1 MIQQEHATRNSQS
14 LRERTAKV
22 LAARTL
28 VQAARDAA
36 STSRRGKSALYLWE
50 RRQITDW
57 LDDGLHRPLC
67 DILGISSKN
76 VEATLRRLVAGEIEL
91 VIEEET
97 EL

>member
-1 MIQQEHATRNSQS
+1 MIRTEHKIGDSKSPRERATRF
-14 LRERTAKV
+14 

-36 STSRRGKSALYLWE
+36 ATSRRGKSALYLWE